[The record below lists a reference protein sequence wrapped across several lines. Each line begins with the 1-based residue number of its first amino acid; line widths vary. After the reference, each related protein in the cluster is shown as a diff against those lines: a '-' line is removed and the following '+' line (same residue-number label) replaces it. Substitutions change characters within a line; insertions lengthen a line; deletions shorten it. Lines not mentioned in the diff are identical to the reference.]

1 MCEKILLI
9 LHLNEELWPLNM
21 MSMENKVKYAL
32 GEQDFKSLIKE
43 NCVYIDKTRYIDK
56 IVHDG
61 AKYYFL
67 ARPRRFGKSLFLS
80 SLQYFF
86 EGKRELFKGLS
97 VDSSDWNWEPYPVLH
112 LDLSTEKYDEI
123 GQLEGV
129 LDNMFRRWEEKYA
142 VDVKDTSYSQRF
154 KSIIEAAHK
163 STGKQVVVLVDE
175 YDEPLVG
182 NLNKKAHLDHYRTK
196 LASIYSNFKSSA
208 EHLKLVFLTGVTRFS
223 KLSVF
228 SDLNNLVDITFIDE
242 YADICGITEKEMYA
256 YLSSGIEEIASKN
269 KISFDGACRL
279 LKSNYDG
286 YRFAEEGSDI
296 YNPWSLLNAVRFS
309 KIANFWNDTGT
320 PSIVAEVL
328 KRSNVDLEKTF
339 DAYCTRDDL
348 LGLDLLDPNP
358 RALLYQAGYLTIK
371 SFNKKLQRFKLG
383 IPNKEVKDGFYRI
396 LVPYYLKYR
405 QSETKTIISDLV
417 AHFILGEANEAMKSM
432 QTYFSGIDYALKIEN
447 ENNFHNAFFLL
458 MDIIGLET
466 TAESH
471 TSEGR
476 IDITVKTDDYI
487 YIIELK
493 YDHSA
498 QEALEQI
505 RERHYARPYQADGRQ
520 IILIGASFSS
530 KTRCIEEWLIE

>member
-1 MCEKILLI
+1 MD
-9 LHLNEELWPLNM
+9 NQ
-21 MSMENKVKYAL
+21 VKYAL
-32 GEQDFKSLIKE
+32 GEQDFKSLRE
-43 NCVYIDKTRYIDK
+43 EGCVYIDKTRFIDK

-80 SLQYFF
+80 SVQYFF
-86 EGKRELFKGLS
+86 EGRRDLFKGLY
-97 VDSSDWNWEPYPVLH
+97 VDSSDWSWDSYPVLR
-112 LDLSTEKYDEI
+112 LDLSTEKYDDI
-123 GQLEGV
+123 GQLDGV
-129 LDNMFRRWEEKYA
+129 LDNLFRSWEEKYN

-163 STGKQVVVLVDE
+163 VTGKQVVILVDE
-175 YDEPLVG
+175 YDGPLVG
-182 NLNKKAHLDHYRTK
+182 NLNKKVFLDHYRTK
-196 LASIYSNFKSSA
+196 LAAIYSNFKSSA

-242 YADICGITEKEMYA
+242 FADICGITEEELYH
-256 YLSSGIEEIASKN
+256 YLSQGIQNIASKN
-269 KISFDGACRL
+269 NISFEGACRL

-296 YNPWSLLNAVRFS
+296 YNPWSLLNAMRFS
-309 KIANFWNDTGT
+309 RIDNFWNDTGT

-328 KRSNVDLEKTF
+328 KRSNVNLEKTF

-371 SFNKKLQRFKLG
+371 SFNKKLNRYRLG
-383 IPNKEVKDGFYRI
+383 IPNKEVKDGFYRV
-396 LVPYYLKYR
+396 LVPFYLRYR
-405 QSETKTIISDLV
+405 QSVTKTVVSDLV
-417 AHFILGEANEAMKSM
+417 AHFILGEADEAMKAM

-476 IDITVKTDDYI
+476 IDITVKTDEYI

-493 YDHSA
+493 YDHTA
-498 QEALEQI
+498 KEALEQI
-505 RERHYARPYQADGRQ
+505 EEKHYARPYQGDSRK

-530 KTRCIEEWLIE
+530 KTRCIEDWIIKEL